1 MVLRVLA
8 YCALLVPITF
18 TTLAVVGRWH
28 RPMDSFSHFL
38 HYYCLAFVAIAVLAM
53 LFKLR
58 GPAIIAVASLLCAGL
73 LLGPA
78 KPFSFALAT
87 VGNQE
92 TSRAFKILT
101 FNLLYANEQREQVA
115 DYIRQQSPD
124 VILLQEVSP
133 INRDVIELLTEYK
146 YVHRCWENPSM
157 ENVVLSRLEPV
168 AQDCLPN
175 VGAPWMDVS
184 VNGRI
189 MRMISIHLNW
199 PWPFDQWQR
208 IDDLQYDLAALPAEQ
223 PIIMGGDFNAVPWSE
238 AVRTV
243 EEITGSAIVPG
254 FRFTFYGYNTPFR
267 VPVFVPIDQILLPE
281 GTNAQEAI
289 AGPEI
294 GSDHRPVTV
303 TFTANN

>member
-1 MVLRVLA
+1 
-8 YCALLVPITF
+8 
-18 TTLAVVGRWH
+18 
-28 RPMDSFSHFL
+28 MDSFSHFL
-38 HYYCLAFVAIAVLAM
+38 HYYCLAFLVIAVLAV

-58 GPAIIAVASLLCAGL
+58 GPAIVAFASLVCASLLM
-73 LLGPA
+73 GPA
-78 KPFSFALAT
+78 KPFSFALASGSDHT
-87 VGNQE
+87 Q
-92 TSRAFKILT
+92 SRSFKILT
-101 FNLLYANEQREQVA
+101 FNLLYANEQRQAVA

-133 INRDVIELLTEYK
+133 INRDVIDLLSEYK
-146 YVHRCWENPSM
+146 FVHRCWENPSM
-157 ENVVLSRLEPV
+157 ENVVLSRIEPV

-199 PWPFDQWQR
+199 PWPFGQWQR
-208 IDDLQYDLAALPAEQ
+208 IDDLQYDLAALAEDQ
-223 PIIMGGDFNAVPWSE
+223 PIVVGGDFNAVPWSA

-243 EEITGSAIVPG
+243 EEITGSSIVPG

-294 GSDHRPVTV
+294 GSDHRPVTI
-303 TFTANN
+303 TFTVNN